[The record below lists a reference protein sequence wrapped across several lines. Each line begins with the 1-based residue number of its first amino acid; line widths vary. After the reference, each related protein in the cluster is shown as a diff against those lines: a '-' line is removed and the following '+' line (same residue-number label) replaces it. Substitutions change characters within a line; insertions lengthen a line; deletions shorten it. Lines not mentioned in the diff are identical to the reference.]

1 MREREEQPIFNV
13 KTQRQNPQDLV
24 QKNLHYKISKS
35 TTKSFYKIT
44 SQMFYSQTDSKNT
57 QHVNK
62 ACSNNSEKNKNS
74 KNTQH
79 VNRAYSLREIKWIL
93 QLIIVQQNEY

>member
-1 MREREEQPIFNV
+1 
-13 KTQRQNPQDLV
+13 
-24 QKNLHYKISKS
+24 
-35 TTKSFYKIT
+35 
-44 SQMFYSQTDSKNT
+44 MFYSQTDSKNT

-93 QLIIVQQNEY
+93 